1 MSSKNHI
8 STTRAFI
15 TTRIDSLR
23 HELSHANNAIRTHTQ
38 SLQAAQDL
46 KAAALYRIDELEYLQ
61 EGLGITANPP
71 APETPNV
78 PKKETKKTPGS

>member
-38 SLQAAQDL
+38 SLQAAQEL

-61 EGLGITANPP
+61 EGLGLTPT
-71 APETPNV
+71 PETPNV